1 VPDTAISLPEITIC
15 AADSVQPAL
24 AGRALAASL
33 AGCDFGD
40 AILFTDAEVRG
51 PFRTARIAPLAS
63 RADYSRFI
71 LKELAGHIATPFAL
85 VIQWDGY
92 VVDPAAWLP
101 EFLQYDYIGAKWPWH
116 ADGFTVG
123 NGGFSLRSR
132 RLLEAGADPRVSL
145 DSGLGEDKILCRLYR
160 RPLEAQMGVRFAPET
175 VADRFS
181 YERAPP
187 PGPTFG
193 FHGLFNLWRHA
204 GDADLLDLAARVQAG
219 VLRTEEYAELLAHC
233 FAQGRLDPAAALYA
247 RLRATRSA
255 EQVEACLAGAIRGED
270 FIEKCVRDCEARYLA
285 SQG

>member
-1 VPDTAISLPEITIC
+1 LPEITIC

-33 AGCDFGD
+33 ARCDFGD
-40 AILFTDAEVRG
+40 AILFTDSQVQG
-51 PFRTARIAPLAS
+51 PFRTERIDRLAS

-85 VIQWDGY
+85 VVQWDGY

-132 RLLEAGADPRVSL
+132 RLLEAGADPRVML

-160 RPLEAQMGVRFAPET
+160 RPLEAERGVRFAPEAL
-175 VADRFS
+175 ADRFS
-181 YERAPP
+181 YERATPSA
-187 PGPTFG
+187 PTFG
-193 FHGLFNLWRHA
+193 FHGLFNLWRHV
-204 GDADLLDLAARVQAG
+204 GDPELVDLARAVHAG
-219 VLRTEEYAELLAHC
+219 VLRTEEYGELLAHC
-233 FAQGRLDPAAALYA
+233 FAQGRLDPAVALYA
-247 RLRATRSA
+247 RLRATLSPA
-255 EQVEACLAGAIRGED
+255 QVEAYLASAIRGIE
-270 FIEKCVRDCEARYLA
+270 FIAQCVRECEARYAA
-285 SQG
+285 SPA